1 MARKKNGGEERL
13 LNTWLP
19 LGIMVGALVGVALFY
34 KTGNYLY
41 IAGCTVG
48 GIIIG
53 IAIGT
58 SVETKPKK
66 RKRK

>member
-1 MARKKNGGEERL
+1 MARKKNSGEERL

-34 KTGNYLY
+34 KTSNYLY

-66 RKRK
+66 KKRK

>member
-1 MARKKNGGEERL
+1 MARKRKAGEERL

-19 LGIMVGALVGVALFY
+19 LGIMIGALVGVALFY

-41 IAGCTVG
+41 IAGCTLG

-58 SVETKPKK
+58 SFEAKSKK
-66 RKRK
+66 RKK